1 MLIDFCGVRG
11 IRFTY
16 KYINYRFGGAESYM
30 RKNGT
35 KRAAGKRIA
44 GAIICAGILLLAAA
58 CGRANE
64 SDPDVVNVIP
74 EPISETPVLAPE
86 ITEDPTPSAEPAV
99 DNTETGGDKKPSP
112 TFIEIVIPTQAVTPT
127 PDEPV
132 ITRAAEDKTI
142 QKVGVFDI
150 HDLYEQYGKDDY
162 QLFTSDEK
170 TKAEKNYGSFYIN
183 GEWVYSAKDRASAYF
198 WIVDMDLS
206 DDEEEILII
215 EQEAFSDDEKSGLFR
230 QTAAI
235 IDKTELNKAVRFT
248 VTIFDKNGAL
258 LFNDT
263 VYALSGKHYVS
274 ILGDGKMTLSAAN
287 IDLPP
292 EGYTAQNV
300 TFITENDNNT
310 VIKSFKPEQSVFDCE
325 TSMGYQPR
333 FYTVNAFMA
342 HSVDDN
348 GMVEIS
354 PQIITL
360 ISVSSERI
368 DFTAGEKAYWADVYY
383 DNSEKKWF
391 TGDAYDLSCWLEEAP
406 DCPEKISNF
415 QGEVELPEIRC
426 EKDVLPLAKFI
437 YAFHEIDIVNPDS
450 MAAGR
455 KSIWESLIKQEA
467 GLILTTLP
475 DTDEEL
481 LMIEKSGLQFE
492 IRPVIDLT
500 GCNYPLNGIVWY
512 RHSMYWN
519 FTEDNNDYSSYIYAV
534 IRSDMPAQTSARKL
548 FDWLGPDRVVKHI
561 KGNAYIGGE
570 SEIYEGVTDLTV
582 IDPAPYAFDDGE
594 RQKFLGTYYFE
605 GTNIVPGAVN
615 PEDYYSVIKEEAPG
629 EVSYKSGYWE
639 DWEGKVRDNYTF
651 FSYSILKLGFGS
663 SERYKVLEPAIESI
677 NGRMAEHW
685 EEICEYAR
693 IYCEELS
700 KQEYDYRTREST
712 RVPYV
717 TVYRADE
724 KVFNAVLNNTF
735 YCPAQCGAQE
745 VFANYGCESFNFDAD
760 SGKRIDFSEVCRDSH
775 RFAEILAAKFVSDYP
790 DEIFDCLEEKLAEQI
805 ADNRLV
811 WLLMHEN
818 ITVRIYGNDIGK
830 DKNTYF
836 EASVLTGEYPELF
849 VGDWFSTRYMV
860 AVGEGETLEYYDSDS
875 GKSHSL
881 RIDEVLD
888 EGKTYYGRYYLTID
902 DECYDTKLTWMD
914 DDWGVWYYY
923 FVRIGNEVYLYTQC
937 WENDDDFDLVIFHVN
952 EGREPD
958 KLLGLG
964 QYCFDSK
971 IANINNF
978 YLESRQYI
986 LGTRW
991 SDKRYTI
998 SDDGIPVTSE
1008 KYFPA
1013 CGELTL
1019 LHNCRF
1025 SVLDPET
1032 DEIIGVKILL
1042 KGEKIEAE
1050 QTDGYKF
1057 IDFSTE
1063 DGTMIRLDSLQPD
1076 GWAYSSEWSKI
1087 FSGICN
1093 AD

>member
-1 MLIDFCGVRG
+1 
-11 IRFTY
+11 
-16 KYINYRFGGAESYM
+16 M

-64 SDPDVVNVIP
+64 SNPDVVNVIP

-132 ITRAAEDKTI
+132 ITRAADKTI
-142 QKVGVFDI
+142 PKAEIIDSY
-150 HDLYEQYGKDDY
+150 DLYRKYGDDGY
-162 QLFTSDEK
+162 ILFTSDEK
-170 TKAEKNYGSFYIN
+170 TKAEKKYNDFYIN
-183 GEWVYSAKDRASAYF
+183 GECVYSSRYSSDAF
-198 WIVDMDLS
+198 FCIVDLDVS

-215 EQEAFSDDEKSGLFR
+215 DRQLFSNSDSWGHIRE
-230 QTAAI
+230 TAAVL
-235 IDKTELNKAVRFT
+235 DKTGLDRAMRFT
-248 VTIFDKNGAL
+248 VTLFDKNGTL
-258 LFNDT
+258 LFNNT
-263 VYALSGKHYVS
+263 VFCPYVNYTVS
-274 ILGDGKMTLSAAN
+274 ISGDGTVTLRVAK

-292 EGYTAQNV
+292 EGYTAENV
-300 TFITENDNNT
+300 TFTTVIDNNT
-310 VIKSFKPEQSVFDCE
+310 NRRTLKPEVFTLNCAM
-325 TSMGYQPR
+325 SLGYQPR
-333 FYTVNAFMA
+333 FYTVNTFIA
-342 HSVDDN
+342 HSEDDN
-348 GMVEIS
+348 GSAEIS
-354 PQIITL
+354 PQMITL
-360 ISVSSERI
+360 TSASPERI
-368 DFTAGEKAYWADVYY
+368 DFTAGGKAYWADVRY
-383 DNSEKKWF
+383 DSSEDKWF
-391 TGDAYDLSCWLEEAP
+391 LGDSYDLSAWLEAAP
-406 DCPEKISNF
+406 NCSGITSCR
-415 QGEVELPEIRC
+415 GEFALSEIKC
-426 EKDVLPLAKFI
+426 EKEALPLAEFI
-437 YAFHEIDIVNPDS
+437 YAYHGLDIPNSDS
-450 MAAGR
+450 MAASR
-455 KSIWESLIKQEA
+455 MSIWESLINQET

-475 DTDEEL
+475 DTEEEL

-500 GCNYPLNGIVWY
+500 GCNYPLNGTNWESCAFWY
-512 RHSMYWN
+512 HTDEN
-519 FTEDNNDYSSYIYAV
+519 DDYSSYIFAV
-534 IRSDMPAQTSARKL
+534 IISSMTDKTSARKL

-570 SEIYEGVTDLTV
+570 SEIYEGITDLTV

-594 RQKFLGTYYFE
+594 RQNFLGTYYFE

-615 PEDYYSVIKEEAPG
+615 PEDYYSVVKEAAPG
-629 EVSYKSGYWE
+629 EVSYKSGYRS
-639 DWEGKVRDNYTF
+639 DWDGTVRDNYTA
-651 FSYSILKLGFGS
+651 FSYSLLKLSDYS
-663 SERYKVLEPAIESI
+663 STRYKVLEPAIDSI
-677 NGRMAEHW
+677 NTRMAEHW

-693 IYCEELS
+693 IYCDELS
-700 KQEYDYRTREST
+700 QQEYDYRTREST

-745 VFANYGCESFNFDAD
+745 VFVDYGYESFNFDANN
-760 SGKRIDFSEVCRDSH
+760 GKRIDFSEICRDSH

-790 DEIFDCLEEKLAEQI
+790 DEVFDCLEEQLAEQI
-805 ADNRLV
+805 ADNQLV
-811 WLLMHEN
+811 WLLMHES

-881 RIDEVLD
+881 RIDAVND
-888 EGKTYYGRYYLTID
+888 EGETYYARYYLTVD
-902 DECYDTKLTWMD
+902 DECYDTKITWHYD
-914 DDWGVWYYY
+914 NYGLLYYY
-923 FVRIGNEVYLYTQC
+923 FVRIGDEVYIYAQC